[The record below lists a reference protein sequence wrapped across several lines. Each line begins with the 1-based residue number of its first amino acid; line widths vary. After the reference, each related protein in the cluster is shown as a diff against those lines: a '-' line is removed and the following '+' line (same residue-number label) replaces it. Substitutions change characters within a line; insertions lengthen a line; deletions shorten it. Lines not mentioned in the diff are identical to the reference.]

1 MVRSLPLPLPLSL
14 LLLSLAPLFVP
25 APLRAGPLDDPD
37 HPLRPLPL
45 RPTELPVAVL
55 QRPERQLV
63 LHRSRRQLLLLEAGQ
78 LLGRWPVAVGM
89 PGWETPAGQFRVLD
103 KVIDP
108 SWAHP
113 ETGAVTASG
122 SDANPLGSRWI
133 GFARDCTP
141 KKAHDGERML
151 DIRGCTV
158 AGFHGT
164 PHRWTVGHAVS
175 HGCVRLFDED
185 VRDVFDRVTV
195 GTTVTVLP

>member
-1 MVRSLPLPLPLSL
+1 MVRSLRLLLPLLLTLGPVVGPPPLW
-14 LLLSLAPLFVP
+14 
-25 APLRAGPLDDPD
+25 AGPLDDPD

-45 RPTELPVAVL
+45 RLSDLPPMVL
-55 QRPERQLV
+55 ARAERQLV
-63 LHRSRRQLLLLEAGQ
+63 LHRSRRQLLLIEGGQ

-89 PGWETPAGQFRVLD
+89 PGWETPSGQFRVLD
-103 KVIDP
+103 KVIEP

-113 ETGAVTASG
+113 ETGAVTPSG
-122 SDANPLGSRWI
+122 SDTNPLGSRWI

-158 AGFHGT
+158 AGVLGT

-175 HGCVRLFDED
+175 HGCVRLVAED

>member
-1 MVRSLPLPLPLSL
+1 MV
-14 LLLSLAPLFVP
+14 LA
-25 APLRAGPLDDPD
+25 RA
-37 HPLRPLPL
+37 
-45 RPTELPVAVL
+45 
-55 QRPERQLV
+55 ERQLV
-63 LHRSRRQLLLLEAGQ
+63 LHRSRRQLLLIEGGQ

-89 PGWETPAGQFRVLD
+89 PGWETPSGQFRVLD
-103 KVIDP
+103 KVIEP

-113 ETGAVTASG
+113 ETGAVTPSG
-122 SDANPLGSRWI
+122 SDTNPLGSRWI

>member
-1 MVRSLPLPLPLSL
+1 MVRSLRLLLPLL
-14 LLLSLAPLFVP
+14 LTLGPVVGP
-25 APLRAGPLDDPD
+25 PPRWAGPLDDPD

-45 RPTELPVAVL
+45 RLSDLPPMVL
-55 QRPERQLV
+55 ARAERQLV
-63 LHRSRRQLLLLEAGQ
+63 LHRSRRQLLLIEGGQ

-89 PGWETPAGQFRVLD
+89 PGWETPSGQFRVLD
-103 KVIDP
+103 KVIEP

-113 ETGAVTASG
+113 ETGAVTPSG
-122 SDANPLGSRWI
+122 SDTNPLGSRWI

-185 VRDVFDRVTV
+185 VRDVFDRVSV

>member
-1 MVRSLPLPLPLSL
+1 MVRSLRLLLPLLLTLGPVVGPPPLW
-14 LLLSLAPLFVP
+14 
-25 APLRAGPLDDPD
+25 AGPLDDPD

-45 RPTELPVAVL
+45 RLSDLPPMVL
-55 QRPERQLV
+55 ARAERQLV
-63 LHRSRRQLLLLEAGQ
+63 LHRSRRQLLLIEGGQ

-89 PGWETPAGQFRVLD
+89 PGWETPSGQFRVLD
-103 KVIDP
+103 KVIEP

-113 ETGAVTASG
+113 ETGAVTPSG
-122 SDANPLGSRWI
+122 SDTNPLGSRWI